1 MEIHVEI
8 AIMNYY
14 YELFVG
20 HEKMRRYCS
29 STSSRSN
36 YIDCSSTSTS
46 CQVRC
51 AGRCCAHCAD
61 RSASHVDA
69 LDGAPSIGGV
79 WGQTRGNPRAR
90 SP

>member
-1 MEIHVEI
+1 
-8 AIMNYY
+8 MNYH

-20 HEKMRRYCS
+20 HEKMRRCCS
-29 STSSRSN
+29 SMSSRST
-36 YIDCSSTSTS
+36 TSTS

-61 RSASHVDA
+61 KLAPHVDA
-69 LDGAPSIGGV
+69 LDSVPSTGGV